1 VSQRYAVILAAGKGT
16 RMKSSLYKVLHPVCG
31 KPMIKHILDQID
43 PIGFDRI
50 VTIVSEGAEAVKAEL
65 GDRVAYAIQA
75 EQLGTAHATL
85 QAAAHLEG
93 LRGTTVVL
101 YGDTPL
107 ITGETVSK
115 LLQHHEES
123 GAVCTVLTA
132 IASNPKGY
140 GRIIRNSNGQVID
153 IVEEKDATAEQKA
166 ITEINTGMYCFDNV
180 KLFDVL
186 KRVDNDNAQKEY
198 YLPSAFTL
206 LRAMGEKVSAYQADV
221 FEDTLGVND
230 RVALAQAEAIMQKRI
245 NEALMMSG
253 VTIKDPQTTYIE
265 ADVKIGKDTVIL
277 PGSILSGRTEIGEG
291 CIIGPNSEISNTK
304 VGNYTTIRHSVVS
317 DSEIGSEVQIG
328 PFSHIRPQT
337 AIGDRAKVGNFVE
350 VKKSTIGEGS
360 KASHLSYVGDAE
372 IGKDVNLGCGMITV
386 NYDGKYKYLT
396 KVEDGAFIGCNVN
409 LIAPVTVGKEAIVAA
424 GSTITEDVEADSLA
438 IARARQTNKAHYAN
452 RYNHKKK

>member
-265 ADVKIGKDTVIL
+265 ADGKIGKDTVIL

>member
-1 VSQRYAVILAAGKGT
+1 VSQRFAVILAAGKGT
-16 RMKSSLYKVLHPVCG
+16 RMKSNLYKVLHPVCG
-31 KPMIKHILDQID
+31 KPMIKHILDQIA

-50 VTIVSEGAEAVKAEL
+50 VTIVSEGADAVKAEL
-65 GDRVAYAIQA
+65 GDRVAYAIQT

-93 LRGTTVVL
+93 LQGTTVVL

-107 ITGETVSK
+107 ITGETVSR

-166 ITEINTGMYCFDNV
+166 ITEINTGIYCFDNI

-291 CIIGPNSEISNTK
+291 CTIGPNSEISNTK
-304 VGNYTTIRHSVVS
+304 VGHHTTIRHSVVS

-337 AIGDRAKVGNFVE
+337 AIGNRAKVGNFVE

>member
-1 VSQRYAVILAAGKGT
+1 MSQRYAVILAAGKGT
-16 RMKSSLYKVLHPVCG
+16 RMKSNLYKVLHPVCG
-31 KPMIKHILDQID
+31 KPMIKHILDQIA

-50 VTIVSEGAEAVKAEL
+50 VTIVSEGADAVKAEL
-65 GDRVAYAIQA
+65 GDRVAYAIQT

-85 QAAAHLEG
+85 QAAEHLEG
-93 LRGTTVVL
+93 LQGTTVVL

-107 ITGETVSK
+107 ITGETVSR

-166 ITEINTGMYCFDNV
+166 ITEINTGIYCFDNI

-186 KRVDNDNAQKEY
+186 KRVDNDNAQNEY

-230 RVALAQAEAIMQKRI
+230 RAALAQAEAIMQKRI

-253 VTIKDPQTTYIE
+253 VTIKDPQTTYID
-265 ADVKIGKDTVIL
+265 ADVKIGRDTVVL

-291 CIIGPNSEISNTK
+291 CTIGPNSEISNTK
-304 VGNYTTIRHSVVS
+304 VGHHTTIRHSVVS

-337 AIGDRAKVGNFVE
+337 AIGNRAKVGNFVE

>member
-1 VSQRYAVILAAGKGT
+1 VSQRFAVILAAGKGT
-16 RMKSSLYKVLHPVCG
+16 RMKSNLYKVLHPVCG
-31 KPMIKHILDQID
+31 KPMIKHILDQIA

-65 GDRVAYAIQA
+65 GDRVAYAIQT

-85 QAAAHLEG
+85 QAAEHLEG
-93 LRGTTVVL
+93 LQGTTVVL

-107 ITGETVSK
+107 ITGETVSR

-166 ITEINTGMYCFDNV
+166 ITEINTGIYCFDNI

-186 KRVDNDNAQKEY
+186 KRVDNDNAQNEY

-206 LRAMGEKVSAYQADV
+206 LREMGEKVSAYQADV

-230 RVALAQAEAIMQKRI
+230 RAALAQAEAIMQKRI

-253 VTIKDPQTTYIE
+253 VTIKDPQTTYID
-265 ADVKIGKDTVIL
+265 ADVKIGRDTVVL

-291 CIIGPNSEISNTK
+291 CTIGPNSEISNTK
-304 VGNYTTIRHSVVS
+304 VGHHTTIRHSVVS

-337 AIGDRAKVGNFVE
+337 AIGNRAKVGNFVE

>member
-166 ITEINTGMYCFDNV
+166 ITEINTGIYCFDNV

-350 VKKSTIGEGS
+350 VKKI
-360 KASHLSYVGDAE
+360 D
-372 IGKDVNLGCGMITV
+372 DW
-386 NYDGKYKYLT
+386 
-396 KVEDGAFIGCNVN
+396 
-409 LIAPVTVGKEAIVAA
+409 
-424 GSTITEDVEADSLA
+424 
-438 IARARQTNKAHYAN
+438 
-452 RYNHKKK
+452 

>member
-1 VSQRYAVILAAGKGT
+1 MSQRYAVILAAGKGT

>member
-1 VSQRYAVILAAGKGT
+1 VSQRFAVILAAGKGT
-16 RMKSSLYKVLHPVCG
+16 RMKSNLYKVLHPVCG
-31 KPMIKHILDQID
+31 KPMIKHILDQIA

-50 VTIVSEGAEAVKAEL
+50 VTIVSEGADAVKAEL
-65 GDRVAYAIQA
+65 GDRVAYAIQT

-93 LRGTTVVL
+93 LQGTTVVL

-107 ITGETVSK
+107 ITGETVSR

-166 ITEINTGMYCFDNV
+166 ITEINTGIYCFDNI

-186 KRVDNDNAQKEY
+186 KRVDNDNAQNEY

-206 LRAMGEKVSAYQADV
+206 LREMGEKVSAYQADV

-230 RVALAQAEAIMQKRI
+230 RAALAQAEAIMQKRI

-253 VTIKDPQTTYIE
+253 VTIKDPQTTYID
-265 ADVKIGKDTVIL
+265 ADVKIGRDTVVL

-291 CIIGPNSEISNTK
+291 CTIGPNSEISNTK
-304 VGNYTTIRHSVVS
+304 VGHHTTIRHSVVS

-337 AIGDRAKVGNFVE
+337 AIGNRAKVGNFVE

>member
-1 VSQRYAVILAAGKGT
+1 MSQRYAVILAAGKGT

-166 ITEINTGMYCFDNV
+166 ITEINTGIYCFDNV

>member
-1 VSQRYAVILAAGKGT
+1 VSQRFAVILAAGKGT
-16 RMKSSLYKVLHPVCG
+16 RMKSNLYKVLHPVCG
-31 KPMIKHILDQID
+31 KPMIKHILDQIA

-65 GDRVAYAIQA
+65 GDRVAYAIQT

-85 QAAAHLEG
+85 QAAEHLEG
-93 LRGTTVVL
+93 LQGTTVVL

-107 ITGETVSK
+107 ITGETVSR

-166 ITEINTGMYCFDNV
+166 ITEINTGIYCFDNI

-186 KRVDNDNAQKEY
+186 KRVDNDNAQNEY

-206 LRAMGEKVSAYQADV
+206 LREMGEKVSAYQADV

-230 RVALAQAEAIMQKRI
+230 RAALAQAEAIMQKRI

-291 CIIGPNSEISNTK
+291 CTIGPNSEISNTK
-304 VGNYTTIRHSVVS
+304 VGHHTTIRHSVVS

-337 AIGDRAKVGNFVE
+337 AIGNRAKVGNFVE

>member
-1 VSQRYAVILAAGKGT
+1 MSQRFAVILAAGKGT
-16 RMKSSLYKVLHPVCG
+16 RMKSNLYKVLHPVCG
-31 KPMIKHILDQID
+31 KPMIKHILDQIA

-93 LRGTTVVL
+93 LQGTTVVL

-107 ITGETVSK
+107 ITGETVSR

-123 GAVCTVLTA
+123 SAVCTVLTA

-166 ITEINTGMYCFDNV
+166 ITEINTGIYCFDNV

-206 LRAMGEKVSAYQADV
+206 LREMGEKVSAYQADV

-253 VTIKDPQTTYIE
+253 VTIKDPQTTYID
-265 ADVKIGKDTVIL
+265 ADVKIGRDTVVL

-291 CIIGPNSEISNTK
+291 CTIGPNSEISNTK

>member
-1 VSQRYAVILAAGKGT
+1 MSQRYAVILAAGKGT
-16 RMKSSLYKVLHPVCG
+16 RMKSNLYKVLHPVCG
-31 KPMIKHILDQID
+31 KPMIKHILDQIA

-166 ITEINTGMYCFDNV
+166 ITEINTGIYCFDNV

>member
-1 VSQRYAVILAAGKGT
+1 
-16 RMKSSLYKVLHPVCG
+16 MKSNLYKVLHPVCG
-31 KPMIKHILDQID
+31 KPMIKHILDQIA

-50 VTIVSEGAEAVKAEL
+50 VTIVSEGADAVKAEL
-65 GDRVAYAIQA
+65 GDRVAYAIQT

-85 QAAAHLEG
+85 QAAEHLEV
-93 LRGTTVVL
+93 LQGTTVVL

-107 ITGETVSK
+107 ITGETVSR

-140 GRIIRNSNGQVID
+140 GRIIRNSKGQVID

-166 ITEINTGMYCFDNV
+166 ITEINTGIYCFDNI
-180 KLFDVL
+180 KLFEVL
-186 KRVDNDNAQKEY
+186 KRVDNDNAQNEY

-206 LRAMGEKVSAYQADV
+206 LREMGEKVSAYQADV

-253 VTIKDPQTTYIE
+253 VTIKDPQTTYID
-265 ADVKIGKDTVIL
+265 ADVKIGRDTVIL

-291 CIIGPNSEISNTK
+291 CTIGPNSELSNTK
-304 VGNYTTIRHSVVS
+304 VGHHTTIRHSVVS
-317 DSEIGSEVQIG
+317 DSEIGSHVQIG

-409 LIAPVTVGKEAIVAA
+409 LIAPITVGKEAIVAA

>member
-1 VSQRYAVILAAGKGT
+1 MSQRYAVILAAGKGT

-93 LRGTTVVL
+93 LQGTTVVL

-107 ITGETVSK
+107 ITGETVSR

-123 GAVCTVLTA
+123 SAVCTVLTA

-166 ITEINTGMYCFDNV
+166 ITEINTGIYCFDNV

-206 LRAMGEKVSAYQADV
+206 LREMGEKVSAYQADV

-253 VTIKDPQTTYIE
+253 VTIKDPQTTYID
-265 ADVKIGKDTVIL
+265 ADVKIGRDTVVL

-291 CIIGPNSEISNTK
+291 CTIGPNSEISNTK

>member
-166 ITEINTGMYCFDNV
+166 ITEINTGIYCFDNV

>member
-1 VSQRYAVILAAGKGT
+1 MSQRFAVILAAGKGT

-166 ITEINTGMYCFDNV
+166 ITEINTGIYCFDNV

>member
-1 VSQRYAVILAAGKGT
+1 VSQRFAVILAAGKGT
-16 RMKSSLYKVLHPVCG
+16 RMKSNLYKVLHPVCG
-31 KPMIKHILDQID
+31 KPMIKHILDQIA

-50 VTIVSEGAEAVKAEL
+50 VTIVSEGADAVKAEL
-65 GDRVAYAIQA
+65 GDRVAYAIQT

-85 QAAAHLEG
+85 QAAEHLEG
-93 LRGTTVVL
+93 LQGTTVVL

-107 ITGETVSK
+107 ITGETVSR

-166 ITEINTGMYCFDNV
+166 ITEINTGIYCFDNI

-186 KRVDNDNAQKEY
+186 KRVDNDNAQNEY

-206 LRAMGEKVSAYQADV
+206 LREMGEKVSAYQADV

-230 RVALAQAEAIMQKRI
+230 RAALAQAEAIMQKRI

-253 VTIKDPQTTYIE
+253 VTIKDPQTTYID
-265 ADVKIGKDTVIL
+265 ADVKIGRDTVVL

-291 CIIGPNSEISNTK
+291 CTIGPNSEISNTK
-304 VGNYTTIRHSVVS
+304 VGHHTTIRHSVVS

-337 AIGDRAKVGNFVE
+337 AIGNRAKVGNFVE